1 MSRPNTLSR
10 RGFLGMSGSLGI
22 AAAFGLSS
30 CGNNSGSGSSGGGGG
45 GTVTAILPSTTPTG
59 WNAVLERVNEKL
71 EADTGLT
78 LRAEF
83 INWSSY
89 QEQTLLKFTAG
100 ESFDNALQALW
111 LNMAQLQQDGALAD
125 LTDQLDN
132 YENLSATL
140 DSRLIE
146 SNSWDGQLWGIP
158 QANSAGRCQHF
169 AVRQDLADELG
180 FSEIT
185 DYETL
190 ERFFYAVK
198 EKDDGTIPFGAGS
211 GSGYLNVMPVPAGM
225 LNAASWEDP
234 HTIARAFTGRGMY
247 FVFARDAAETG
258 SSRPVPFW
266 EDEGAL
272 DALYRI
278 RQYYEDGLINKDA
291 INSDSDTIKSQW
303 TAGKYAATWAMTDGL
318 TSNDMPALTRSVP
331 GAMLANVIPYTG
343 GLGAL
348 PNQTFQAD
356 NLVVVNANG
365 GNVENALTLQDWV
378 SIQENHDLI
387 EYGIEGTDWQPV
399 GEDKFESLS
408 DYEFP
413 GYALCW
419 RASLQRKSSYM
430 TESEERVFSWAQDFD
445 NFTVDPFAS
454 FIPQTEPVG
463 REISAME
470 SVISEFA
477 NPLYYGV
484 VDVDDQLDKLK
495 RAAENAGLNKLQ
507 AEMEKQAD
515 EHLSKNA

>member
-1 MSRPNTLSR
+1 MTSSHTLSR
-10 RGFLGMSGSLGI
+10 RGFLGMTGSLGL

-30 CGNNSGSGSSGGGGG
+30 CGNDSGSGSSGGGG
-45 GTVTAILPSTTPTG
+45 TVTAIMPGTVPTG
-59 WNAVLERVNEKL
+59 WDAVLEQVNEKL

-83 INWSSY
+83 INWSNY
-89 QEQTLLKFTAG
+89 QEQALLKFTAG
-100 ESFDNALQALW
+100 EKFDNALQALW

-125 LTDQLDN
+125 LTDEWGT

-146 SNSWDGQLWGIP
+146 SNSWDGKLWGIP
-158 QANSAGRCQHF
+158 QVNSAGRCQHF

-185 DYETL
+185 DFETL

-198 EKDDGTIPFGAGS
+198 EKDDGTIPFGVGS

-234 HTIARAFTGRGMY
+234 HTIAKAFSGRGL
-247 FVFARDAAETG
+247 FFIFARDAVDTG

-266 EDEGAL
+266 EDEGAI
-272 DALYRI
+272 DAMHRI
-278 RQYYEDGLINKDA
+278 RQYYQDGIINKDA
-291 INSDSDTIKSQW
+291 INTDSDTIGDQW
-303 TAGKYAATWAMTDGL
+303 TAGKYAANWAMTDGL
-318 TSNDMPALTRSVP
+318 TSNAMPALTKAVP
-331 GAMLANVIPYTG
+331 GAMLANVLPYSG
-343 GLGAL
+343 GFDAK

-365 GNVENALTLQDWV
+365 GSVENALTLQDWL
-378 SIQENHDLI
+378 SIKENHDLV
-387 EYGIEGTDWQPV
+387 EYGIEGTHWEPV
-399 GEDKFESLS
+399 GDDKFEALG

-413 GYALCW
+413 GYSLCW
-419 RASLQRKSSYM
+419 RASLQRKASYM
-430 TESEERVFSWAQDFD
+430 TESEDRVFAWAQDFD

-454 FIPQTEPVG
+454 FIPDTEPV
-463 REISAME
+463 EKELSAME
-470 SVISEFA
+470 SVITEFA
-477 NPLYYGV
+477 NPLYYGI

-495 RAAENAGLNKLQ
+495 KAAEGAGLEKLQ

-515 EHLSKNA
+515 AYLSNNA